1 MFNDEKIKLIES
13 MPDADAILVIWV
25 KLLVQAGRTN
35 ANGYIF
41 LNENIPY
48 TDEMLA
54 TLFNRQLNTVRLAL
68 NTFKRFG
75 MIEWDDNGLCINNW
89 EKHQNVEG
97 LDKIREQNRIRQA
110 NYRKNQKLLSDS
122 NVTVTSHNAPEVEL
136 EVDIDKEKSSEVK
149 KGAAKF
155 TPPSVNEI
163 EKYCQERNNNIDAEQ
178 FYNFYQAKGW
188 YVGKNKMKDWKAAIR
203 TWEQRDKKENPRER
217 RVIET

>member
-68 NTFKRFG
+68 DTFKRFG

-136 EVDIDKEKSSEVK
+136 ELDQEEEKEKRGKSK
-149 KGAAKF
+149 RF
-155 TPPSVNEI
+155 TPPTIDEI
-163 EKYCQERNNNIDAEQ
+163 TTYCKERNNDVDPER
-178 FYNFYQAKGW
+178 FHDFYQSKNW
-188 YVGKNKMKDWKAAIR
+188 MIGKNKMKDWKAAVR
-203 TWEQRDKKENPRER
+203 TWERGNKHKQHPEHNYL
-217 RVIET
+217 

>member
-68 NTFKRFG
+68 DTFKRFG